1 MWWETQQWRFGRW
14 EFMMICQHKAWSL
27 TAHRSILRVGNG
39 CVADKIGPAIPRALA
54 HFKEQIRDVAN
65 RAAAA
70 IVRAL
75 IDGQQS
81 SIGQEAKPEGVANA
95 PGDQFQFAAVRIAA
109 HNRRRAGELRSNTL
123 AWHGRCAKGDKG
135 ACARSCIRLAAER
148 VERLGIKTVQFDLVA
163 RDIMGVGQQAQP
175 AQFIGVQANNTCI
188 GHRTLTEI
196 ELAIRA
202 KNDHIGVIVAGA
214 GQVIQNHRLPPIQIK
229 AAEARRMPTF
239 RHIEAPLVVGQAVH
253 RRAQSFNEQRP
264 RSVTF
269 EPPHAATSP
278 RSTEGQTRLGN
289 IRRTSLIEGE
299 AGRKRKAL
307 RHQFQL
313 PVAFNRNH
321 VFPSPSLNKQNNIEY
336 VPDFMRSGLRTSG
349 DLVKKWDGMQEQ
361 DRALSTRQPML
372 PGRAWYDRTHADVPC
387 CAQQG
392 TSACVLSYHAY
403 CLMVVT
409 S

>member
-81 SIGQEAKPEGVANA
+81 SIGQETKPEGVANA
-95 PGDQFQFAAVRIAA
+95 PGDQFQLAAVRIAA

-123 AWHGRCAKGDKG
+123 ARLSWCAKGDKR
-135 ACARSCIRLAAER
+135 ACIRPRAWFAAHR
-148 VERLGIKTVQFDLVA
+148 VERLGIKTAQFDLVA
-163 RDIMGVGQQAQP
+163 GDIMGMGQQAQP
-175 AQFIGVQANNTCI
+175 AQFIGIQANNARV

-196 ELAIRA
+196 KLAIWP

-214 GQVIQNHRLPPIQIK
+214 GQVIQNHRLLAVQIK
-229 AAEARRMPTF
+229 TADARRMPTF
-239 RHIEAPLVVGQAVH
+239 GDIETALMIGQAVH
-253 RRAQSFNEQRP
+253 RRAQPFNEQCP
-264 RSVTF
+264 RAVSF
-269 EPPHAATSP
+269 KPPHATASLRSP
-278 RSTEGQTRLGN
+278 EGQTRLGN
-289 IRRTSLIEGE
+289 IWRTRLIEGE
-299 AGRKRKAL
+299 AGRKRKAI

-313 PVAFNRNH
+313 PVAFNRIH
-321 VFPSPSLNKQNNIEY
+321 CFPSPSLNKQNNIRILSRLYEK
-336 VPDFMRSGLRTSG
+336 RIANKWESG
-349 DLVKKWDGMQEQ
+349 
-361 DRALSTRQPML
+361 
-372 PGRAWYDRTHADVPC
+372 
-387 CAQQG
+387 
-392 TSACVLSYHAY
+392 
-403 CLMVVT
+403 
-409 S
+409 